1 MTNHAI
7 QCVGV
12 IGAGRMGTGIAQV
25 CAMAGLPT
33 RLLDRDDRAAERA
46 RKTIEAALH
55 RAVERDRLS
64 AVNRDRALAGLSVTG
79 IGARGLRGAELGQT
93 DLLIEAV
100 DEDFETK
107 AQLFRDLAEAAPGA
121 RLATNTQSLSVG
133 ALGQAAGRPD
143 LIALHFLN
151 PVPRTRLL
159 EVVCAE
165 DAWETVQDFAM
176 RLGKV
181 AVRCQDSPGFIVER
195 VAQPLFLEA
204 GRMRAEG
211 MAETAQLDDC
221 LSTALG
227 APMGPFEHTDIAG
240 TDVAADHARR
250 LWQALGQP
258 ARFEPDPQVAQLA
271 EAGQLGWASGQG
283 FYSYPRPAPHTP
295 EAVNEVGPF
304 MELLAHV
311 CPVATTDGRT
321 AAERAGDKNLALLD
335 IAPAP
340 FMERPSLAF
349 TSAGL
354 DAATKRELF
363 KTAGHEGVQLVE
375 VPDTPG
381 LVALRAISVVV
392 NEAGHAIADGVADLH
407 DIDRALQLGLSWVV
421 GPKRLLNWFAPSIQR
436 TLHTLEAREGR
447 GRYTPAPDLF

>member
-1 MTNHAI
+1 MSEHAI
-7 QCVGV
+7 TRVAVVGT
-12 IGAGRMGTGIAQV
+12 GRMGTGVAQI
-25 CAMAGLPT
+25 CAMAGIPT
-33 RLLDRDDRAAERA
+33 TLVDHDPARAERA
-46 RKTIEAALH
+46 YSTISAALDRAIH
-55 RAVERDRLS
+55 RGRLS
-64 AVNRDRALAGLSVTG
+64 AADLDRAQDSLTLGTLSAVAEVDLA
-79 IGARGLRGAELGQT
+79 
-93 DLLIEAV
+93 IEAV
-100 DEDFETK
+100 PEAFETK
-107 AQLFRDLAEAAPGA
+107 VQLFRDLTALAPET
-121 RLATNTQSLSVG
+121 RLATSTRTLAVTE
-133 ALGQAAGRPD
+133 LGKAADRPD
-143 LIALHFLN
+143 LAALRFVH
-151 PVPRTRLL
+151 PAPRSGVV
-159 EVVCAE
+159 EVIGPAPTWQAFKE
-165 DAWETVQDFAM
+165 FAM

-181 AVRCQDSPGFIVER
+181 PIAARDRPGFIVDR
-195 VAQPLFLEA
+195 VSQPLFLEA

-283 FYSYPRPAPHTP
+283 FYSYPRPAPRTP

-321 AAERAGDKNLALLD
+321 AAERAGDTGLALLD

-340 FMERPSLAF
+340 FMQRPSLAF

-447 GRYTPAPDLF
+447 GRYTPAPELF